1 MLFNDLFY
9 LQYHFHTH
17 HIEYLPK
24 CLERRIAHAS
34 LQILDC
40 RDAYAQRYEEI
51 LIRQTKSMIFRTSLI
66 QFNYIPLISFN

>member
-40 RDAYAQRYEEI
+40 RDAYSRI
-51 LIRQTKSMIFRTSLI
+51 IRIRRNTDSANQKYDFSYFLNSI
-66 QFNYIPLISFN
+66 